1 MRLSR
6 FSSQWAASKT
16 IAPRTDH
23 TLEAGRKWDGHVILL
38 EIHPQLASEKHVL
51 KNMLQILTDMRK
63 PKLRPLVSKPS
74 GALPVSSA
82 RLKSASGAQ
91 GTPPNSSAKSGTL
104 ADAERLLAGLA
115 VKVLR
120 EIKAQRR

>member
-38 EIHPQLASEKHVL
+38 EIHPQLASGKHVL
-51 KNMLQILTDMRK
+51 KNMLQILTDMK
-63 PKLRPLVSKPS
+63 TPKLRPLVSKLS
-74 GALPVSSA
+74 GHFPASSGP
-82 RLKSASGAQ
+82 LKSVSGTQ
-91 GTPPNSSAKSGTL
+91 GTPPNSHAKSGTL
-104 ADAERLLAGLA
+104 ADAQRLLAGLA

-120 EIKAQRR
+120 ETKAQRR